1 MPLTMLK
8 SMPLEKILTRAL
20 SRGGQFADIFFESK
34 TETSLS
40 LENNRVEKTVC
51 GIDTGLGIRVIED
64 FHAFYAYTNDLTEA
78 SLFGLAQRIS
88 EIVHGGKPAGP
99 LASMNPLRTFAHTI
113 KKAPDSLDLNAKA
126 RLLQEA
132 NEAARAFDPRI
143 KQVKAVFRDE
153 ERQIFTVNSL
163 GNQTE
168 EAQIQTIFLVQTV
181 ASDGKILE
189 TGYEPAGGIIGLEL
203 FEGNTHT
210 RTARTAARRAIT
222 MLEAPHAPKGEMPVV
237 LSSAAGGTMVH
248 EAIGH
253 GLEADLAQQGLSKY
267 SGKTGERVANPLISV
282 VDDPTLPNRRGSY
295 HFDDEGTLSKQ
306 NVLVEKGVLKSYM
319 YDRLSAMK
327 DGVASTGNGRRESY
341 RYRPIPRMSNTMIQ
355 PGTHDPGEIVASI
368 KKGLLVEKMGG
379 GQVNTVNGDFVFE
392 ISEAYK
398 IDHGKVG
405 GAVRGATLIGNGPEV
420 LNAIDLV
427 GNDLGFGIGTCGKD
441 GQGVPVADAQPT
453 LRIPAI
459 IVGGR

>member
-1 MPLTMLK
+1 MLK
-8 SMPLEKILTRAL
+8 SMPLEKILARAL
-20 SRGGQFADIFFESK
+20 SHGGQFADIFFESK

-51 GIDTGLGIRVIED
+51 GIDTGLGIRVIEN

-78 SLFGLAQRIS
+78 SLFGLAQRVS
-88 EIVHGGKPAGP
+88 EIVQGGKPAGS
-99 LASMNPLRTFAHTI
+99 LAVMNPLKTFVHII

-132 NEAARAFDPRI
+132 NEAARVFDPRI
-143 KQVKAVFRDE
+143 KQVKVIFRDE
-153 ERQIFTVNSL
+153 ERQIFTANSL

-168 EAQIQTIFLVQTV
+168 ETQIQTIFLVQAV

-189 TGYEPAGGIIGLEL
+189 TGYEPAGGITGLEL
-203 FEGNTHT
+203 FEGDTHIE
-210 RTARTAARRAIT
+210 TARTAARRAIT

-267 SGKTGERVANPLISV
+267 SEKMGERVANPLISV
-282 VDDPTLPNRRGSY
+282 VDDPTLPSRRGSY
-295 HFDDEGTLSKQ
+295 HFDDEGTPSRQ
-306 NVLVEKGVLKSYM
+306 NVLVEKGILISYM
-319 YDRLSAMK
+319 HDRLSAMK

-341 RYRPIPRMSNTMIQ
+341 RYRPIPRMSNTLIQ
-355 PGTHDPGEIVASI
+355 PGTHDPREIVTSI
-368 KKGLLVEKMGG
+368 KKGLFVEKMGG

-398 IDHGKVG
+398 IDHGKIG
-405 GAVRGATLIGNGPEV
+405 EAVRGATLIGNGPEV